1 MSDMYSVYIEMPL
14 GNCSK
19 LHLFETEA
27 EAEKFFKSFVAQMKP
42 WKDFHATVV
51 MKGNGKI
58 TTAEISN
65 VA

>member
-1 MSDMYSVYIEMPL
+1 MFKVFIEMPL

-19 LHLFETEA
+19 PHEFEMEADARELFD
-27 EAEKFFKSFVAQMKP
+27 SFVRQMLP
-42 WKDFHATVV
+42 WKDFQATVV

-58 TTAEISN
+58 TTVEIPN